1 MSNVIGLFSSKTV
14 NGNLNPD
21 TAAVSFLFNIF
32 YQLFGTEITNRRL
45 LYYKDLSTN
54 LFIHRHLPK
63 ILPALIGALADD
75 SAETELELAEAV
87 VLSVSDDDSD
97 IGVSCI
103 MEELSTASMFKRDDH
118 NRPKNDEVIKLFKL
132 V

>member
-1 MSNVIGLFSSKTV
+1 M
-14 NGNLNPD
+14 
-21 TAAVSFLFNIF
+21 
-32 YQLFGTEITNRRL
+32 
-45 LYYKDLSTN
+45 
-54 LFIHRHLPK
+54 
-63 ILPALIGALADD
+63 
-75 SAETELELAEAV
+75 

-118 NRPKNDEVIKLFKL
+118 NRPKNDEVIELFNLFKL

>member
-1 MSNVIGLFSSKTV
+1 MGKQLWLDFHQVECLTWNSNLKLT
-14 NGNLNPD
+14 P
-21 TAAVSFLFNIF
+21 FLGEA
-32 YQLFGTEITNRRL
+32 L
-45 LYYKDLSTN
+45 
-54 LFIHRHLPK
+54 HRHLPK
-63 ILPALIGALADD
+63 ILPALIGALAED

-118 NRPKNDEVIKLFKL
+118 NRPKNDEVI
-132 V
+132 